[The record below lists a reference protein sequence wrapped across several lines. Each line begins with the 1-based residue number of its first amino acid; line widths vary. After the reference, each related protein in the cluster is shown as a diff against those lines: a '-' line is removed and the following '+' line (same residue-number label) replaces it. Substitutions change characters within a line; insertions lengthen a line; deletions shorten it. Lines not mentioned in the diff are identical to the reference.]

1 MTFKVPAY
9 LFNVVPGFH
18 VAPEEADRLLG
29 LGETLDLVGHDQR
42 NLWKVVNSVT
52 WNPKPKIL
60 KKGRKTTKRQSFQN
74 KISELRQNH

>member
-29 LGETLDLVGHDQR
+29 LGETLDLVGHDQGNFR
-42 NLWKVVNSVT
+42 DVVNSVT
-52 WNPKPKIL
+52 
-60 KKGRKTTKRQSFQN
+60 
-74 KISELRQNH
+74 